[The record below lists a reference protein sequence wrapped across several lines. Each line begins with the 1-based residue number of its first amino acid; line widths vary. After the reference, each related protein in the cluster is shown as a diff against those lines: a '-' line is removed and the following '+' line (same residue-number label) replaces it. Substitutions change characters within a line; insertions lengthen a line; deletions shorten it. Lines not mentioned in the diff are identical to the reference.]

1 MEQQTTLPGF
11 KRKARVGFNIIG
23 FETVGQVRYLKFT
36 DMGTFEKRDGDVLN
50 YADVLD
56 LTTGEEARMWL
67 DGALRYQLNQA
78 LEKNGGKFGFALE
91 IRFDG
96 KKETEVKING
106 KLTPTMINTYSMWE
120 LSEEDTK
127 SDN

>member
-1 MEQQTTLPGF
+1 MQQTTLPGF

-23 FETVGQVRYLKFT
+23 FESVGQVRYLKFL
-36 DMGTFEKRDGDVLN
+36 DMGTFTKKDGDVID

-78 LEKNGGKFGFALE
+78 LEKNGGTFGFALE

-96 KKETEVKING
+96 KKETEVTING
-106 KLTPTMINTYSMWE
+106 KVTPTMINTYSMWE
-120 LSEEDTK
+120 LSEDDTK